1 MPGLRQVASA
11 IWNWVKLIGKLA
23 SGGSIQEIP
32 ISGKMEMEVRERN
45 RISTSENGHQ
55 AAGASVGS
63 RTSSPLVYG
72 GPDLP
77 DHIPHE
83 RPRLQENGP
92 NNTLSL
98 RVQVQFNNSM
108 LLNCIGDLEA
118 SIYNN
123 PMRSCLQCFL
133 AVFIGLFLCLVVTG
147 ASLSILTLRYKETI
161 KQLSEEI
168 KALDKSMQVIE
179 LHGMESSGD
188 QKTGTCDL
196 DWISE
201 ENL

>member
-1 MPGLRQVASA
+1 
-11 IWNWVKLIGKLA
+11 
-23 SGGSIQEIP
+23 
-32 ISGKMEMEVRERN
+32 MEVRGRRN
-45 RISTSENGHQ
+45 VTSTSENGHQ

-83 RPRLQENGP
+83 RTRLQENGP

-98 RVQVQFNNSM
+98 RVQVQFM
-108 LLNCIGDLEA
+108 LFNCIGDLEA
-118 SIYNN
+118 IIYNN

-133 AVFIGLFLCLVVTG
+133 AVFLGLFLCLVVTG